1 MSSTPSFPSRLAR
14 LGALL
19 TLGAAALLSGC
30 GGAEKPGNGPAA
42 QGPGGKSPPTVGVLT
57 VQPGPVT
64 LVNELPGR
72 LEATRVAQVR
82 ARVAGIVLKRRF
94 AEGSV
99 VQAGQVLFE
108 IDPAPY
114 TAALASAEATLARAA
129 ANAMQADALVERY
142 RPLAAAQ
149 AISQQEWTAAQAAQ
163 KQAAADI
170 AAARA
175 AVQSARIN
183 LGYTRVTAPIAGR
196 TGRAQVTE
204 GALVGQGDATPL
216 VTIQQT
222 DPIYVNF
229 TQSAAEVMKLRRAF
243 DAGQLQPAP
252 GGAARVALVLE
263 DGSVYAK
270 PGRLLF
276 SDLTVDPATGQIGLR
291 AEVPNPKGALL
302 PGLYVRVR
310 IEQALAPEAVLL
322 PQQAVTR
329 SPQGD
334 TVMVLGADGKL
345 SPRTVRI
352 DGQQGGRWVVIDGL
366 KAGEQVMVDGFQKI
380 AMLPPGTPVQGVPW
394 QEGGAAT
401 GGAGNAGGNAATPG
415 AASAAAASASAPAS
429 AASR

>member
-42 QGPGGKSPPTVGVLT
+42 QGPGGKPPPTVGVLT

-291 AEVPNPKGALL
+291 AEVPNPKGELP

-310 IEQALAPEAVLL
+310 IEQALAPNAVLV

-329 SPQGD
+329 SAQGD
-334 TVMVLGADGKL
+334 TAVVLDAQGVPQL
-345 SPRTVRI
+345 RRLRI
-352 DGQQGGRWVVIDGL
+352 DGQREGRWIVVDGL
-366 KAGEQVMVDGFQKI
+366 AAGDRVVVEGLQKL
-380 AMLPPGTPVQGVPW
+380 AMLPPGTPVKAVPW
-394 QEGGAAT
+394 APQAPGAAAAAAS
-401 GGAGNAGGNAATPG
+401 GASAASP
-415 AASAAAASASAPAS
+415 AASAAVGKTH
-429 AASR
+429 

>member
-1 MSSTPSFPSRLAR
+1 
-14 LGALL
+14 
-19 TLGAAALLSGC
+19 
-30 GGAEKPGNGPAA
+30 
-42 QGPGGKSPPTVGVLT
+42 VGVLT

-291 AEVPNPKGALL
+291 AEVPNPKGELP

-310 IEQALAPEAVLL
+310 IEQALAPNAVLV

-329 SPQGD
+329 SAQGD
-334 TVMVLGADGKL
+334 TAVVLDAQGVPQ
-345 SPRTVRI
+345 PRRLRI
-352 DGQQGGRWVVIDGL
+352 DGQREGRWIVVDGL
-366 KAGEQVMVDGFQKI
+366 AAGDRVVVEGLQKL
-380 AMLPPGTPVQGVPW
+380 AMLPPGTPVKAVPW
-394 QEGGAAT
+394 APQAPGAAAAAAS
-401 GGAGNAGGNAATPG
+401 GASAASP
-415 AASAAAASASAPAS
+415 AASAAVGKTH
-429 AASR
+429 